1 MSKDLEAKLKISDQ
15 SFKRK
20 LFGGREFC
28 CSVNDIIEEYLNV
41 HSITNIP
48 FVNTCAD
55 LPDPTTHDEQ
65 IWGVIQDSG
74 TKWIPS
80 WVPFVG
86 TYCPHGLY
94 WSDGTEWEYL
104 GVFPFQ
110 ASQTEVDAGVNNEKF
125 VTPYTLENAA
135 KWDTKQ
141 AVIDF
146 QDEGVSVG
154 TPGVV
159 ETINFRDA
167 GITATIIGSTLFVDV
182 PGGWT
187 GYTGYTGYTGRT
199 GYTGYTGYTGPGNFT
214 GYTGYTGFTGY
225 TGPGNFTGHT
235 GYTGFTDYTGFI
247 S

>member
-146 QDEGVSVG
+146 QAKRSARLCRWNSSSRVLQACRAVTTSKRSGSCIVTG
-154 TPGVV
+154 KQ
-159 ETINFRDA
+159 
-167 GITATIIGSTLFVDV
+167 IGRAHV
-182 PGGWT
+182 
-187 GYTGYTGYTGRT
+187 
-199 GYTGYTGYTGPGNFT
+199 
-214 GYTGYTGFTGY
+214 
-225 TGPGNFTGHT
+225 
-235 GYTGFTDYTGFI
+235 
-247 S
+247 